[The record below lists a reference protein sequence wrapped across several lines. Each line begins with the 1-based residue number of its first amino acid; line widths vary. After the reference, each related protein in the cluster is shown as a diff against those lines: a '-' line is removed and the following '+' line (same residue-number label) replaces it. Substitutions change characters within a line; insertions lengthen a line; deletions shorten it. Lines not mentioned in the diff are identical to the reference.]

1 MGFVS
6 AAVITSVCLQLY
18 YQFSCSFYWIYQ
30 VMDDRLFASHDFDEN
45 FLDVLVMS
53 RVVLTPVSVILLVAK
68 PSRGK
73 IFTGSLLLFYGL
85 GGMAMPLI
93 AGDSHPFAWWPN
105 LRSAGAGPVISL
117 VFLVLGITLLM
128 HKQVIRAVADDAPG
142 TPPGTQPP
150 A

>member
-6 AAVITSVCLQLY
+6 AAVVTSVCLQLY
-18 YQFSCSFYWIYQ
+18 YQFSCSVYWIYQ
-30 VMDDRLFASHDFDEN
+30 VMDDRLFASRDFDEN
-45 FLDVLVMS
+45 FLDVLVIA

-68 PSRGK
+68 PWWGK
-73 IFTGSLLLFYGL
+73 MFTGSLLLFYGL

-93 AGDSHPFAWWPN
+93 ALDGHPSAWWPN

-128 HKQVIRAVADDAPG
+128 HKQVIRAVAVDAPG
-142 TPPGTQPP
+142 TPPGTPPP